1 MLRPWLLSSMWVR
14 LRKLFQ
20 LNFLEFCSFKN
31 ILTDYIV
38 FVYFARLFSATTS
51 VWVRVECAP
60 TSQCRLRCH
69 PRVIAD
75 ITSRERKGR
84 TRGIYFHSLLFY
96 LKLYMSNIK
105 LYFIQPP
112 EGASKS
118 TVSEKEIWLKCQLY
132 KFYTWQLKPQRIPFH
147 AIGFHEGFHTE
158 DVRLFSCSICR
169 IILVNSF
176 YIILYFCTIL
186 IFLVVWVI
194 LIF

>member
-1 MLRPWLLSSMWVR
+1 MELTATLLPYGF
-14 LRKLFQ
+14 KQQ
-20 LNFLEFCSFKN
+20 LK
-31 ILTDYIV
+31 
-38 FVYFARLFSATTS
+38 RLFSVTTS
-51 VWVRVECAP
+51 VWVRFEYAP
-60 TSQCRLRCH
+60 TCQCRHRCH
-69 PRVIAD
+69 PRVIVD
-75 ITSRERKGR
+75 ITSWERNGR

-105 LYFIQPP
+105 LYFIQPA

-118 TVSEKEIWLKCQLY
+118 MVSEKEIWLKCQLY
-132 KFYTWQLKPQRIPFH
+132 KFYAWQLKTQRIPFH
-147 AIGFHEGFHTE
+147 VIGFHEGFHA
-158 DVRLFSCSICR
+158 DVRLFSCSICC